1 MEDVLINVFSL
12 TWDSWRTFELMSLFC
27 FCGLCIQVLKERVS
41 RKDELLMGYE
51 QDLAKLR

>member
-1 MEDVLINVFSL
+1 MCLL
-12 TWDSWRTFELMSLFC
+12 C